1 MATATFAAGCFWGV
15 EDHFQ
20 QIPGVL
26 RTRVGY
32 TGGQTKNPDYRS
44 VCTGSTGHAEA
55 VEIVYDDS
63 TISYDDLLNA
73 FWACHDPTQKNRQGP
88 DIGTQY
94 RSVIFTQTAAQA
106 RTAQDSRTA
115 QDQAKRFPR
124 PIATEITPATI
135 FYPAEDEHQSYLK
148 KKRMAS
154 SF

>member
-26 RTRVGY
+26 QTRVGY
-32 TGGQTKNPDYRS
+32 TGGQTQNPDYRA
-44 VCTGSTGHAEA
+44 VCTGATGHAEA
-55 VEIVYDDS
+55 VEIVYDDN
-63 TISYDDLLNA
+63 TIGYDDLLDA

-94 RSVIFTQTAAQA
+94 RSAIFTQTAEQA
-106 RTAQDSRTA
+106 RQAQQSLEA
-115 QDQAKRFPR
+115 QEKEKRFPR
-124 PIATEITPATI
+124 PIATEINPATV

-148 KKRMAS
+148 KRRAS
-154 SF
+154 FS

>member
-1 MATATFAAGCFWGV
+1 MAVATFAAGCFWGV

-32 TGGQTKNPDYRS
+32 TGGQTKNPNYRA

-63 TISYDDLLNA
+63 TIRYDDLLSA
-73 FWACHDPTQKNRQGP
+73 FWDCHDPTQKNRQGP

-94 RSVIFTQTAAQA
+94 RSAIFTQTPEQA
-106 RTAQDSRTA
+106 RTAQESRTA
-115 QDQAKRFPR
+115 QDQGKKFPR

-135 FYPAEDEHQSYLK
+135 FYPAEEEHQSYLK
-148 KKRMAS
+148 KRRMT
-154 SF
+154 SFP